1 MRRIRSWVAMARS
14 LSAIALVTP
23 TLGQAQAVC
32 SAPHSSPTLAQSG
45 SIGALPAGAGWVQF
59 SLYRQQAT
67 DFYSPSG
74 ARQDFLADARFNTR
88 SVFITGAVGVGRGI
102 ELWAQVPTH
111 WLDVKSDGGNSNS
124 NGVGDLRLAARVSP
138 ALLGLEFPVAVRF
151 GTKVPGSEFPVDAT
165 VLPLT
170 EGQRDWEVSV
180 ESGGS
185 LGDKPIYVMGWLG
198 YRWRGPNEPAAR
210 HPGDE
215 RFAHL
220 AVGGTAGSLN
230 WEIAGDG
237 LWGTPPIAQGIVLE
251 GEARRLV
258 QIIPTIGVPLGV
270 GRLEATG
277 QIPVSGRNLPAG
289 VGISLGYRMLWG
301 M

>member
-1 MRRIRSWVAMARS
+1 
-14 LSAIALVTP
+14 
-23 TLGQAQAVC
+23 
-32 SAPHSSPTLAQSG
+32 LAQSG

-67 DFYSPSG
+67 NFYSPGG

-138 ALLGLEFPVAVRF
+138 ELLGLEFPVAVRF

-170 EGQRDWEVSV
+170 EGQRDWEVSA

-185 LGDKPIYVMGWLG
+185 LGDKPVYVMGWVG
-198 YRWRGPNEPAAR
+198 YRWRGPNVEAAR

-220 AVGGTAGSLN
+220 AVGGTAGALS

-237 LWGTPPIAQGIVLE
+237 LWGTPPIAQGIRLE
-251 GEARRLV
+251 GESRRLV
-258 QIIPTIGVPLGV
+258 QLIPTIGVPLGL